1 MAYELR
7 PGQGTAFMNKD
18 KREEWHA
25 DFRGEIL
32 LPDGT
37 LCYMDV
43 RPGKTKAGDD
53 WYSVKIG
60 KPKMPKQT
68 EHYAVI
74 VNKPNE
80 HSQAKANGYQPGSM
94 DDLKDDIPW

>member
-1 MAYELR
+1 MAYEMR

-37 LCYMDV
+37 LCYLDV
-43 RPGKTKAGDD
+43 KPGKTKAGDD
-53 WYSVKIG
+53 WYAVKIG
-60 KPKMPKQT
+60 KPKMPKPT
-68 EHYAVI
+68 
-74 VNKPNE
+74 E
-80 HSQAKANGYQPGSM
+80 HSQSKSNGYQPGSM
-94 DDLKDDIPW
+94 DNLKDDIPW

>member
-1 MAYELR
+1 MAYEMR

-37 LCYMDV
+37 LCYLDV
-43 RPGKTKAGDD
+43 KPGKTKAGDD
-53 WYSVKIG
+53 WYAVKIG
-60 KPKMPKQT
+60 KPKMPKPT
-68 EHYAVI
+68 EH
-74 VNKPNE
+74 N
-80 HSQAKANGYQPGSM
+80 QAKANGYQPGSM
-94 DDLKDDIPW
+94 DNLKDDIPW

>member
-1 MAYELR
+1 MAYEMR

-37 LCYMDV
+37 LCYLDV
-43 RPGKTKAGDD
+43 KPGKTKAGDD
-53 WYSVKIG
+53 WYAVKIG
-60 KPKMPKQT
+60 RPKMPKPT
-68 EHYAVI
+68 
-74 VNKPNE
+74 E
-80 HSQAKANGYQPGSM
+80 HSQTKANGYQPGSM
-94 DDLKDDIPW
+94 DNLKDDIPW

>member
-60 KPKMPKQT
+60 KPKMPK
-68 EHYAVI
+68 
-74 VNKPNE
+74 PSE

-94 DDLKDDIPW
+94 DNLKDDIPW